1 MLSRLAALSLLFLI
15 AVAPAQSP
23 VQSSNSSQLPAMKT
37 FKELDFDM
45 TFIYPAT
52 FVPVDPK
59 ATAPSTYTLP
69 KSKPDKPPCVQ
80 TPLAVGTNTP
90 DTSALVFSIIDD
102 ACPTILHDAQK
113 LGDFVN
119 TQILRQLKRYGTPT
133 ITKGPSLY
141 TFDGRSAAVILA
153 TATPDA
159 TKDAPKAVTT
169 YAAKVCM
176 FANVTAY
183 TFGKIPSQLTAT
195 NSVICFDFTTRQR
208 DRLTPMFNLPLVFGD
223 SAPRSMVPAAILR

>member
-1 MLSRLAALSLLFLI
+1 MPSRIAALFLLFLI
-15 AVAPAQSP
+15 ASAPAQSP

-45 TFIYPAT
+45 TFIYPASY
-52 FVPVDPK
+52 VPVDPK
-59 ATAPSTYTLP
+59 APAPSTYTSP
-69 KSKPDKPPCVQ
+69 KSRPANPHCVQ

-102 ACPTILHDAQK
+102 ACPTILRDAQK
-113 LGDFVN
+113 LGDFVQ

-153 TATPDA
+153 NATPDA
-159 TKDAPKAVTT
+159 TKAAPKAVTT

-176 FANVTAY
+176 FANITAY
-183 TFGKIPSQLTAT
+183 TFGKVPSHLTAE

-208 DRLTPMFNLPLVFGD
+208 DLLTPMFDLPIVFGD
-223 SAPRSMVPAAILR
+223 STPRSMVPAAILR

>member
-1 MLSRLAALSLLFLI
+1 MLSRLAALSLLLLI
-15 AVAPAQSP
+15 AIAPA
-23 VQSSNSSQLPAMKT
+23 QSSNSSQLPAMKT
-37 FKELDFDM
+37 FKEPDFDM
-45 TFIYPAT
+45 TFIYPAS

-59 ATAPSTYTLP
+59 AAAPSTYSMP
-69 KSKPDKPPCVQ
+69 KSRPDKPPCVQ

-119 TQILRQLKRYGTPT
+119 TQILRQLKRYGTPA

-153 TATPDA
+153 SAT
-159 TKDAPKAVTT
+159 TDAPKPITT

-176 FANVTAY
+176 FGNVTAY
-183 TFGKIPSQLTAT
+183 TFGKIPSQLTAA
-195 NSVICFDFTTRQR
+195 NSVICFDFTTRQH
-208 DRLTPMFNLPLVFGD
+208 DGLEPLFSLPLIFED
-223 SAPRSMVPAAILR
+223 LAPRSLVPAAILR